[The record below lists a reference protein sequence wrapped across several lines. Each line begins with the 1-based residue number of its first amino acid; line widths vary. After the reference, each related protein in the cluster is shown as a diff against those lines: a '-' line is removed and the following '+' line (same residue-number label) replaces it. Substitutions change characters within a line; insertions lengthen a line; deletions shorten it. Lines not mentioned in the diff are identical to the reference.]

1 MRKCKSDR
9 LVAEKTFEALKP
21 SFVHTVQETPLRGAR
36 CEYCANFG
44 KTREALIGLGMKC
57 IPRNHAE
64 AVEATW
70 CAFRKNKRDVIT
82 SRKQKDQKVLL
93 HDLPRKECVL
103 RECVTCGVTE
113 YERKLLAQNR
123 LVMRQGK
130 EVHWKQWGAVKAV
143 DKNGNPTTRTELLSK
158 SGSVVNL
165 LKLYINQ
172 VDNMSTHQ
180 FFKLWQLRNFNMILE
195 NFQFGQIIFVHDF
208 QQNLLLIPQ
217 DAVSSS
223 HWDNPQLTIHPT
235 CVFYRCPACAQLVK
249 EDIIH
254 ISKDKNH
261 DKNAVNQFISTTIQ
275 HLRNKNISISEI
287 IEFTDHASSQYKSK
301 FTFNNMTKL
310 DIPCTWHFFGVK
322 HGKGP
327 SDRAGANFKRAIRSA
342 VKAGHELLTANA
354 IENYCKEHFDRQIL
368 CDGQRDGQ
376 HDGQCDGQR
385 DGKCT
390 KRDVVHSLLKVYNH
404 KKIRR
409 PKQDP
414 KVRTLEGSRDFLHV
428 VRNTGIRGLVE
439 YRNFDCGCVG
449 CTLHT
454 GECTQKEYADDWK
467 SFRLLPGKKYASKEH
482 SSEWFKP
489 LSIQNYNNNNDLME
503 FEEEVD
509 VMSVNC
515 DEIEEEDE
523 LDVQNGYEVE
533 SDVKTTQE
541 REREAEIETTQE
553 DERDVTFE
561 AEHETSERE
570 RDVTLKE
577 ALQQGDVRDV
587 TFEAERETSEHEC
600 DVTLKEALQERGVQD
615 SDSDASVQFLF
626 TEEYVSSDDDN
637 ESGDDNDPIYAE
649 DIPHALSEDDENVR
663 FNWRGVLADMK
674 EYTTFNGLKRYV
686 QRTRLPEVLPIVKYM
701 VDEHDVIDTIADYY
715 YPRKDGPRN
724 YLLIETIGDGNC
736 GYRALAHVLLSD
748 ENRHHEVRV
757 RITFEAVMK
766 EISFLQHDILT
777 RGSSRGSQNRPA
789 SYATYSGHITPE
801 ITILNQHSICTVY
814 HREVLANSK
823 EFTYMGV
830 WQIHHAAEA
839 FKRPIGCVY
848 PRRTNR
854 DLRSDL
860 NRIVLPINPSHD
872 QKRPVYIMWT
882 PLSINDG
889 PIVVKHFVA
898 LLVKFSF

>member
-1 MRKCKSDR
+1 MRKCKGDWH
-9 LVAEKTFEALKP
+9 VAEKTFEALKP
-21 SFVHTVQETPLRGAR
+21 SFVRTVQETPLRGAR

-70 CAFRKNKRDVIT
+70 CAFRKKKRDVIT
-82 SRKQKDQKVLL
+82 SRKQKDRKVLL

-103 RECVTCGVTE
+103 RECVTCGVME
-113 YERKLLAQNR
+113 YKRKLLAQNR

-130 EVHWKQWGAVKAV
+130 EVHWKQWCPVKAI
-143 DKNGNPTTRTELLSK
+143 DKNGKPTTHTELVSK
-158 SGSVVNL
+158 SGSVFNL

-172 VDNMSTHQ
+172 LDDMSTHQ
-180 FFKLWQLRNFNMILE
+180 FFKLWQLRNYNMILE
-195 NFQFGQIIFVHDF
+195 NIQFGQIVFVHDF

-249 EDIIH
+249 EDVIH

-310 DIPCTWHFFGVK
+310 DIPCTRHFYGVK

-327 SDRAGANFKRAIRSA
+327 LDRAGANFKRAIQSA

-368 CDGQRDGQ
+368 CNGQRDGQRDGQ
-376 HDGQCDGQR
+376 HDGQHDGQR
-385 DGKCT
+385 DGKYV

-404 KKIRR
+404 QKIRR

-467 SFRLLPGKKYASKEH
+467 SFCLLPGKKYASKEH

-489 LSIQNYNNNNDLME
+489 LSIQNYNSNNDDLME

-561 AEHETSERE
+561 AERETSERE

-577 ALQQGDVRDV
+577 ALQESDVIAIERD
-587 TFEAERETSEHEC
+587 
-600 DVTLKEALQERGVQD
+600 VQD
-615 SDSDASVQFLF
+615 SDSDASQL
-626 TEEYVSSDDDN
+626 
-637 ESGDDNDPIYAE
+637 
-649 DIPHALSEDDENVR
+649 R
-663 FNWRGVLADMK
+663 C
-674 EYTTFNGLKRYV
+674 
-686 QRTRLPEVLPIVKYM
+686 TR
-701 VDEHDVIDTIADYY
+701 
-715 YPRKDGPRN
+715 
-724 YLLIETIGDGNC
+724 
-736 GYRALAHVLLSD
+736 
-748 ENRHHEVRV
+748 
-757 RITFEAVMK
+757 
-766 EISFLQHDILT
+766 Q
-777 RGSSRGSQNRPA
+777 
-789 SYATYSGHITPE
+789 
-801 ITILNQHSICTVY
+801 
-814 HREVLANSK
+814 
-823 EFTYMGV
+823 
-830 WQIHHAAEA
+830 
-839 FKRPIGCVY
+839 
-848 PRRTNR
+848 
-854 DLRSDL
+854 
-860 NRIVLPINPSHD
+860 
-872 QKRPVYIMWT
+872 
-882 PLSINDG
+882 
-889 PIVVKHFVA
+889 
-898 LLVKFSF
+898 